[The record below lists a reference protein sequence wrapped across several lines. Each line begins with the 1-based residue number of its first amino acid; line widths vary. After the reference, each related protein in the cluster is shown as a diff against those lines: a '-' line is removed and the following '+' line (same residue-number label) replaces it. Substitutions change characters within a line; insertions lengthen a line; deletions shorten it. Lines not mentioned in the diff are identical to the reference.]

1 MCEVNDKQPMLI
13 HLHSEIE
20 IAFLIVTKQR
30 HVPWLHFYPLKT
42 VNYFGYV
49 WLTYSLKVHGICRQI
64 FSAVVCLLW
73 IEVGFAVILPE

>member
-20 IAFLIVTKQR
+20 IAFLIGTKQR

-42 VNYFGYV
+42 VNNFGYV
-49 WLTYSLKVHGICRQI
+49 WLTYSLKVHGICRRI